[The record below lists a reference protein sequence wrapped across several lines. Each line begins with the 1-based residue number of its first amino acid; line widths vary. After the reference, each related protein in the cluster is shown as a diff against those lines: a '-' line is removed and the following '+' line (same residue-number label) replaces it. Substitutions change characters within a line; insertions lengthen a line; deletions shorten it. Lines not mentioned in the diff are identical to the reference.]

1 MHDINS
7 GVMVNMPDDP
17 ARIVRFWHAV
27 EMFSPQQLPKTDA
40 KDNVADFRPGDPMP
54 WEPAGKL
61 DPPRSGKVWRHEVFG
76 GVYDL
81 SKIRDV
87 LVEKY
92 GQDDPEAPTRG
103 QSALFA
109 CTVDADGYLLEDSA
123 VLSACAWAIGRILRD
138 QTILTGFRE
147 EVLDYAEGLQKLT
160 GVTKILADSI
170 LSAVPDMVSGG
181 VTVAVSTALG
191 AIGGPL
197 AAAGGAMAGSLAGK
211 LAKSAVG
218 TKGEEQAKTEAGGE
232 SRPRV
237 RLDQAPLTGSDLYR
251 FTAELADRL
260 GVTTELR
267 PRNIR
272 VNSYQI
278 SVSRADEPP
287 ERQTFLNSYIAD
299 DLSLISTALDRRD
312 AGTALCQYLTASPG
326 ITRTDVQKEPLC
338 VRSGCAPDRIRPG
351 RWVTGTDRPL
361 AFSQPERD
369 QRPGPYPWH
378 QHDRGQVGRDDDGA
392 AERQERDAGDQRRV
406 AERLLQVVG
415 QEQEGPEQP
424 GRDEQHRQVGA
435 APVAVEHHGGR
446 QPRVGRPALPGREG
460 RQQCHADG

>member
-81 SKIRDV
+81 SKIRAV
-87 LVEKY
+87 LVQKY
-92 GQDDPEAPTRG
+92 SQDDPEAPTRG

-160 GVTKILADSI
+160 GVTKILADSF

-197 AAAGGAMAGSLAGK
+197 AAAGGAMAGSLAGR

-218 TKGEEQAKTEAGGE
+218 TKGEEQTKTEAGGE

-237 RLDQAPLTGSDLYR
+237 RLDQARSP
-251 FTAELADRL
+251 
-260 GVTTELR
+260 V
-267 PRNIR
+267 P
-272 VNSYQI
+272 
-278 SVSRADEPP
+278 
-287 ERQTFLNSYIAD
+287 
-299 DLSLISTALDRRD
+299 ISTA
-312 AGTALCQYLTASPG
+312 SP
-326 ITRTDVQKEPLC
+326 PN
-338 VRSGCAPDRIRPG
+338 SP
-351 RWVTGTDRPL
+351 TGS
-361 AFSQPERD
+361 A
-369 QRPGPYPWH
+369 
-378 QHDRGQVGRDDDGA
+378 
-392 AERQERDAGDQRRV
+392 
-406 AERLLQVVG
+406 
-415 QEQEGPEQP
+415 
-424 GRDEQHRQVGA
+424 
-435 APVAVEHHGGR
+435 
-446 QPRVGRPALPGREG
+446 
-460 RQQCHADG
+460 